1 MLLSGRQ
8 LKRAG
13 RGSCCQTTA
22 AKSPPKGFGKKAPPP
37 PKQPPTPPPL
47 AAQPPV
53 PTASFG
59 ASSPPPPPI
68 RAPPPPPA
76 EDFPEIVSERIL
88 ARIVGFALPPVL
100 LGFGSGPAAYY
111 VSKVLKVEI
120 LPAALYT
127 LGSVLFGTAA
137 LGAYYGFLSASW
149 DPAERGTRL
158 GWEEF
163 QRNWA
168 VYTKKK

>member
-47 AAQPPV
+47 TAQPPV
-53 PTASFG
+53 STASFG
-59 ASSPPPPPI
+59 ASPPPLPS